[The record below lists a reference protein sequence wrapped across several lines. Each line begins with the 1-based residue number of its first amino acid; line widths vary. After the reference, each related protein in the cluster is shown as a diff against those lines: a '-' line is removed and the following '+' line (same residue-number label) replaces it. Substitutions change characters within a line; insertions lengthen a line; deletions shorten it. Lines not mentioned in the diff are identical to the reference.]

1 MFKAIKAFSL
11 GRDVCASAVEW
22 HLLTRIFKKGRK
34 ESFCRTP
41 APLPTKAVK
50 INSKLIVNVNVV
62 GCCILTIHTS
72 QTNLP

>member
-1 MFKAIKAFSL
+1 MFKAIEAFSL

-22 HLLTRIFKKGRK
+22 HLLTRIFKKGTK

-50 INSKLIVNVNVV
+50 
-62 GCCILTIHTS
+62 
-72 QTNLP
+72 